1 MIMTFWYF
9 RLNCPDKPKTL
20 KDFLIHV
27 NKMTDEEFLNL
38 RSFIVKGKKFN
49 LIPEYMQGTSAFTF

>member
-1 MIMTFWYF
+1 MIMTIWYF

-27 NKMTDEEFLNL
+27 INMTDDDFLNIRPL
-38 RSFIVKGKKFN
+38 IVKGKVLFN
-49 LIPEYMQGTSAFTF
+49 KNLKIVY